1 MKIIFDER
9 EVWVTLR
16 WLLQEKYGADADS
29 AEYQFDVV
37 IIDLEE
43 DEE

>member
-9 EVWVTLR
+9 EVWATLR
-16 WLLQEKYGADADS
+16 RLFQEKYRVDADS

-37 IIDLEE
+37 IIDLGE
-43 DEE
+43 DEK